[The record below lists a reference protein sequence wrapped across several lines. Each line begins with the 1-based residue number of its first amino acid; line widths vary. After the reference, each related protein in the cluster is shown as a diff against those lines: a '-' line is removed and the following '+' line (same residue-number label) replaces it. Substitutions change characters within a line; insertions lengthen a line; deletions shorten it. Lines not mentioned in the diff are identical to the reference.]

1 MSISLTTKDADFI
14 LGFIRA
20 DLQRVV
26 DNTANLDESWKRL
39 EASCTDNIKD
49 LSFVQG
55 LMKIAGDARQMAV
68 SDNNDI
74 RKDLERCVELLTC
87 GSEVSE

>member
-1 MSISLTTKDADFI
+1 MNISLTAKDADFI

-20 DLQRVV
+20 DLQRVI
-26 DNTANLDESWKRL
+26 DNSANLDESWKRL
-39 EASCTDNIKD
+39 EASCTDNIKG

-55 LMKIAGDARQMAV
+55 LMKIAGDAKEMAV

-74 RKDLERCVELLTC
+74 RKNLERCIELLTC
-87 GSEVSE
+87 GSEVTE